1 MNIIYKTSPIGE
13 LKDIDEKSGIVKGY
27 GSIFGNIDSDGDII
41 SKGAYTKTIKENG
54 DRVKYLYQHQMDKPL
69 GKMINLYEDEKGLM
83 FEASIPKTPTG
94 ELLSNSTIVK
104 NSQQVATTTE

>member
-41 SKGAYTKTIKENG
+41 ERCIY
-54 DRVKYLYQHQMDKPL
+54 
-69 GKMINLYEDEKGLM
+69 
-83 FEASIPKTPTG
+83 
-94 ELLSNSTIVK
+94 
-104 NSQQVATTTE
+104 

>member
-54 DRVKYLYQHQMDKPL
+54 DRVYFLPITKCQFMQWHESSRIQ
-69 GKMINLYEDEKGLM
+69 
-83 FEASIPKTPTG
+83 T
-94 ELLSNSTIVK
+94 STAK
-104 NSQQVATTTE
+104 

>member
-54 DRVKYLYQHQMDKPL
+54 DRVKYLYQHQIQCLDF
-69 GKMINLYEDEKGLM
+69 LYHQNN
-83 FEASIPKTPTG
+83 F
-94 ELLSNSTIVK
+94 LLILK
-104 NSQQVATTTE
+104 H